1 VRPAFMPAD
10 EFGALIAKED
20 AELARLMQ
28 GIGLKK

>member
-1 VRPAFMPAD
+1 MSAD